1 MNVYD
6 ITDSESFKSVEMWAE
21 EIEKYAT
28 PGVSKLLIGNKMD
41 MDGDRKV
48 SKEQGET
55 LAKHYNI
62 KFLETSA
69 KSSINV
75 LEAFKTMT
83 REMYNRSAKKNTLKD
98 TPKDNG
104 TRNAKSMAL
113 FLRVVGAGKVVL
125 SKTTSEDT
133 SKKQK

>member
-1 MNVYD
+1 MIVYD

-98 TPKDNG
+98 TPKGNG
-104 TRNAKSMAL
+104 TTNAKSMI
-113 FLRVVGAGKVVL
+113 FI
-125 SKTTSEDT
+125 SKISW
-133 SKKQK
+133 SRKSSIK